1 MLTQAEHVELLLDA
15 YELEFHALSS
25 QLTLVQKEIEATEDV
40 LTLQLDVARNNLWK
54 VPYSSL
60 RPHTLVA

>member
-15 YELEFHALSS
+15 YALEFHALSS

-54 VPYSSL
+54 VPYNSSRL
-60 RPHTLVA
+60 HTLVA